1 MSKIQIV
8 NVKEMRNA
16 VELTVNHIHD
26 AELIVDNALR
36 AGFDGSSIVQ
46 PQPSGFRGSDIQ
58 NVVIGE
64 IGGGRLEKIRTY
76 LDGESTVLEFPS
88 KK

>member
-16 VELTVNHIHD
+16 VELTVNHIED
-26 AELIVDNALR
+26 AELIVDNAR
-36 AGFDGSSIVQ
+36 WAGFDGSELQ
-46 PQPSGFRGSDIQ
+46 PQPSGFCGTDMQI
-58 NVVIGE
+58 VVICE
-64 IGGGRLEKIRTY
+64 TGGDQLEKIRTY
-76 LDGESTVLEFPS
+76 LDGERKVLEFPS